1 MSSPDRSTISTG
13 RAWLLTV
20 LVAAALWASLASL
33 PGAGVSPDGRSIV
46 APAALLCSVL
56 AMFGLRSLPIRW
68 VVRAMSLASG
78 ALLARFGELGALEGF
93 SGSWKVLVWL
103 GATAAALALAPSSR
117 AIPGHEPGIAL
128 RAADV
133 PAPDASVPHAE
144 RATGAARVPAS
155 LVVAA
160 VALVGAAALL
170 IGPRT
175 AQAFPVGARVGDAL
189 DLLDAR
195 QDNALVATDRLDMTA
210 RPRLSDEVVMT
221 VRSPIASFWR
231 TETFDVW
238 DGSAWTRSD
247 DGARLLADGV
257 VEPSPED
264 VAAARGDESTQEFRI
279 EIGYATAVPSA
290 PSAVQVES
298 PFELAQREDGTLS
311 SPIEPMGNGTV
322 YTVTSRQVDATPELL
337 AAAGDEEVPPGILER
352 YAEPPIATERVR
364 ELATQ
369 ITAGAG
375 TDQQRVQRI
384 EDWLDSNTEYSQDA
398 PLSPQGVDVVDDF
411 LFDTKLGWC
420 EQIASSLV
428 VLARSSGVPARLA
441 TGFTQ
446 GEWDPVGGRFVV
458 RERDA
463 HAWAEVWFPEI
474 GWVTFDPT
482 ATVPLAGTDEAT
494 PGADARDWRE
504 IGGAALVLVA
514 LVALV
519 AGPVRRLVT
528 RWRNRRR
535 VLRSHRSAAR
545 NRWDVRA
552 EDEIERRGRAAG
564 IERDPGATLPRYA
577 AEVAAAVQDPGV
589 VDQAEQIERHRY
601 GPTREPV
608 DVG

>member
-1 MSSPDRSTISTG
+1 MSSPDRSTISSG

-20 LVAAALWASLASL
+20 LIAAALWASLASL
-33 PGAGVSPDGRSIV
+33 PGAGVTPDGRSIV
-46 APAALLCSVL
+46 APAALVCSVL

-68 VVRAMSLASG
+68 VVRGMSLASG

-93 SGSWKVLVWL
+93 GGSWKVLLWL

-117 AIPGHEPGIAL
+117 AIPGHEPGVAL
-128 RAADV
+128 RARDV
-133 PAPDASVPHAE
+133 PMPDASVPPAD
-144 RATGAARVPAS
+144 GAPSAGRVPVS

-170 IGPRT
+170 VGPRT

-384 EDWLDSNTEYSQDA
+384 EDWLDTNTEYSQDA
-398 PLSPQGVDVVDDF
+398 PLSPQGVDVVDHF
-411 LFDTKLGWC
+411 LFDTQLGWC

-458 RERDA
+458 READA
-463 HAWAEVWFPEI
+463 HAWAEVWFPEV

-482 ATVPLAGTDEAT
+482 ATVPLAGTEEAT
-494 PGADARDWRE
+494 PGADSRDWRE

-519 AGPVRRLVT
+519 AGPTRRLLA
-528 RWRNRRR
+528 RWRSRRR
-535 VLRSHRSAAR
+535 AVRSHRSAAQR
-545 NRWDVRA
+545 RWDVRA

-564 IERDPGATLPRYA
+564 LERAPGATLPRYA
-577 AEVAAAVQDPGV
+577 EQVAAAVQDPGV
-589 VDQAEQIERHRY
+589 VDQAAEIERHRY
-601 GPTREPV
+601 GPAREPV
-608 DVG
+608 DVS